1 MKEFTKTIYDSPSH
15 QNELTSEMNLSIR
28 QADISDRNIIC
39 ALGVTTFYEAY
50 FEQDEAND
58 LANYVLENFSPAQIE
73 AELNN
78 TDSTFFI
85 AESNGKAV
93 GYAKLRE
100 NSTVDCLKNENA
112 VELHRIYILERAKG
126 KRVGGKLLN
135 RCFETARAKGY
146 ETIWLGVWEQNSAA
160 QSFYERLG
168 FVKVGEVQFPY
179 GETVGT
185 NFVLKLEL

>member
-1 MKEFTKTIYDSPSH
+1 MDI
-15 QNELTSEMNLSIR
+15 SIR
-28 QADISDRNIIC
+28 QADISDTNIIC

-50 FEQDEAND
+50 YEQDEASD
-58 LANYVLENFSPAQIE
+58 LANYVLESFSQTQIKK
-73 AELNN
+73 ELND

-85 AESNGKAV
+85 AELNSKAV

-100 NSTVDCLKNENA
+100 NSAVDCLKSENA

-126 KRVGGKLLN
+126 KGVGGELLN

-146 ETIWLGVWEQNSAA
+146 ETIWLGVWEENLVAIR
-160 QSFYERLG
+160 FYKKKG
-168 FVKVGEVQFPY
+168 FVKVGELQFPY

-185 NFVLKLEL
+185 NYVLKIEL

>member
-1 MKEFTKTIYDSPSH
+1 
-15 QNELTSEMNLSIR
+15 MNLSIR
-28 QADISDRNIIC
+28 QAEISNTNIIC

-50 FEQDEAND
+50 FEQDESSD
-58 LANYVLENFSPAQIE
+58 LASYVLESFSQAQIE
-73 AELNN
+73 EEINN

-85 AESNGKAV
+85 AELNGKAV

-126 KRVGGKLLN
+126 KGVGGKLLN

-146 ETIWLGVWEQNSAA
+146 ETIWLGVWERNTTALK
-160 QSFYERLG
+160 FYEKIG
-168 FVKVGEVQFPY
+168 FLKVGELQFPY

-185 NFVLKLEL
+185 NYVLKIKL

>member
-1 MKEFTKTIYDSPSH
+1 M
-15 QNELTSEMNLSIR
+15 
-28 QADISDRNIIC
+28 
-39 ALGVTTFYEAY
+39 
-50 FEQDEAND
+50 
-58 LANYVLENFSPAQIE
+58 
-73 AELNN
+73 
-78 TDSTFFI
+78 
-85 AESNGKAV
+85 
-93 GYAKLRE
+93 
-100 NSTVDCLKNENA
+100 
-112 VELHRIYILERAKG
+112 HRIYILERAKG
-126 KRVGGKLLN
+126 KGVGGKLLN

>member
-1 MKEFTKTIYDSPSH
+1 
-15 QNELTSEMNLSIR
+15 MNLSIR
-28 QADISDRNIIC
+28 QADISDTNIIC

-50 FEQDEAND
+50 YEQDESSD
-58 LANYVLENFSPAQIE
+58 LANYVLESFSRAQIE
-73 AELNN
+73 AEINN

-100 NSTVDCLKNENA
+100 NSAVDCLKNENA

-126 KRVGGKLLN
+126 KGVGGRLLN

-146 ETIWLGVWEQNSAA
+146 ETIWLGVWEENAA
-160 QSFYERLG
+160 AIGFYEKIG
-168 FVKVGEVQFPY
+168 FVKVGELQFPY
-179 GETVGT
+179 GATVGT
-185 NFVLKLEL
+185 NYVLKIGL

>member
-1 MKEFTKTIYDSPSH
+1 
-15 QNELTSEMNLSIR
+15 MNLSIR
-28 QADISDRNIIC
+28 EADISDVKIIC

-50 FEQDEAND
+50 FEQDNSGD
-58 LANYVLENFSPAQIE
+58 LANYLLESFSPAQIE
-73 AELNN
+73 AELSD

-85 AESNGKAV
+85 AELNGKAV

-100 NSTVDCLKNENA
+100 NSAVDCLENENA

-126 KRVGGKLLN
+126 KGVGGALMN

-146 ETIWLGVWEQNSAA
+146 ETIWLGVWERNSAA
-160 QSFYERLG
+160 LGFYKKLG
-168 FVKVGEVQFPY
+168 FVKVGELQFPY

-185 NFVLKLEL
+185 NFVLKTEL

>member
-1 MKEFTKTIYDSPSH
+1 
-15 QNELTSEMNLSIR
+15 MNLLIR
-28 QADISDRNIIC
+28 HADISDTKIIC

-50 FEQDEAND
+50 FEQDKSSD
-58 LANYVLENFSPAQIE
+58 LASYVLESFSPAQIE
-73 AELNN
+73 NELNN
-78 TDSTFFI
+78 ADSTFYI
-85 AESNGKAV
+85 AELNGKAV

-100 NSTVDCLKNENA
+100 NSKVDCLENENA

-126 KRVGGKLLN
+126 KGVGGALMN

-146 ETIWLGVWEQNSAA
+146 ETLWLGVWERNSAA
-160 QSFYERLG
+160 IKFYEKIG

-185 NFVLKLEL
+185 NFVLKIDL

>member
-1 MKEFTKTIYDSPSH
+1 
-15 QNELTSEMNLSIR
+15 MNLSIR
-28 QADISDRNIIC
+28 QADISDTNIIC

-50 FEQDEAND
+50 FEQDESSD
-58 LANYVLENFSPAQIE
+58 LANYVLESFSQAQIE
-73 AELNN
+73 DEL
-78 TDSTFFI
+78 TDTNSTFFI
-85 AESNGKAV
+85 AELDGKAV

-126 KRVGGKLLN
+126 KGVGGELMN

-146 ETIWLGVWEQNSAA
+146 ETIWLGVWERNSAA
-160 QSFYERLG
+160 QKFYEKLG
-168 FVKVGEVQFPY
+168 FVKVGELQFPY

-185 NFVLKLEL
+185 NFVLKSEL

>member
-1 MKEFTKTIYDSPSH
+1 
-15 QNELTSEMNLSIR
+15 MNLSIR
-28 QADISDRNIIC
+28 QADISDTNIIC

-50 FEQDEAND
+50 FEQDESSD
-58 LANYVLENFSPAQIE
+58 LANYVLENFNPAQIE

-85 AESNGKAV
+85 AEINGKAV